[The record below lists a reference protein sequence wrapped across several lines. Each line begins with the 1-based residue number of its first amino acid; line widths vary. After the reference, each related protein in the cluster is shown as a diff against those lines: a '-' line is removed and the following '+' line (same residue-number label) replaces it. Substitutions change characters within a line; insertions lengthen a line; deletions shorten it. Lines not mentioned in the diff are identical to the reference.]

1 MVPNAN
7 IFTAKKKSL
16 FKKIVLINIKNNDY
30 KFLLIINNL
39 DKIKNMQFAQLCIHK
54 MAIFQLEKNR
64 INAIF
69 FKK

>member
-54 MAIFQLEKNR
+54 MAIF
-64 INAIF
+64 
-69 FKK
+69 